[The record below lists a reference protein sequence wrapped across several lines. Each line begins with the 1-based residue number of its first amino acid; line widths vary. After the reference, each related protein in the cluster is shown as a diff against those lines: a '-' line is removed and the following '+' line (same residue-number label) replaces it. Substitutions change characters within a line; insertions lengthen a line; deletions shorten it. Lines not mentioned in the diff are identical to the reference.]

1 MSTLQ
6 QTVFWSFVVVLFLV
20 AAFCL
25 ASEALRAAR
34 SQLRQSLAVLDSEPG
49 DDYPDDDWAAS

>member
-6 QTVFWSFVVVLFLV
+6 QTVFWSAVVGLFVL

-25 ASEALRAAR
+25 ASEALRAAD
-34 SQLRQSLAVLDSEPG
+34 SQLRRSLAVLDDPG
-49 DDYPDDDWAAS
+49 DDHPEDDWAAS